1 MKILAIG
8 NSFSQNAMAY
18 LERMAAAGKENFVLG
33 NLVIGGCSLEK
44 HCGNMENDKPEYAY
58 EIRSNGGKVTLL
70 DHKMSHALKSDD
82 WDIITLQQVSQLGG
96 KPESFEPYLKKLVD
110 YIRKM
115 QPNAEILLHET
126 WSYEKTTEH
135 GGFKLYNCDQEKM
148 YEEIHKTYKEISK
161 RYGFRVIPSGTAF
174 QKARQTDIFDVDHG
188 GKSLCRKD
196 DGFHASETHGQY
208 LAGAVWYET
217 LSGKSIL
224 ENPYSV
230 DGISFYELM
239 SLKKAAHEAMH
250 YKG

>member
-70 DHKMSHALKSDD
+70 NHKMSHALKSDD

-96 KPESFEPYLKKLVD
+96 KPDSFEPYLKKLVD

-135 GGFKLYNCDQEKM
+135 DGFKLYNCVAGVCIIKHFNGVSRCLLNCCD
-148 YEEIHKTYKEISK
+148 
-161 RYGFRVIPSGTAF
+161 
-174 QKARQTDIFDVDHG
+174 
-188 GKSLCRKD
+188 SLCLTLGLSDFCFSYSLGVKD
-196 DGFHASETHGQY
+196 CRLLFC
-208 LAGAVWYET
+208 L
-217 LSGKSIL
+217 
-224 ENPYSV
+224 
-230 DGISFYELM
+230 
-239 SLKKAAHEAMH
+239 SLKDF
-250 YKG
+250 